1 MKIREWLGFRMVNAK
16 SIVCEFKKDL
26 MGKTG
31 RQTSTLYISQI
42 VALFLGIFIG
52 IINTRVLGPEGYGI
66 LAFFLAI
73 TSFTV
78 LFFRF
83 GFFSAS
89 GLMIA
94 QAKGE
99 RKERELTGA
108 SVIVAFLIGISYSF
122 FILFLSFF
130 VDDIFNTNIGWILRY
145 TSFMLIALPF
155 TFLVP
160 QVGRGTNKIERMSF
174 FNVIPKVIYLLGA
187 LMLLKII
194 QIEPFHFILLSI
206 FSTIIG
212 VLVVMHS
219 FHPLFNNINENLK
232 EIWKKTKEYGFHL
245 YLGQIADQ
253 STCQLDKIFITYF
266 VNTIQLGFYS
276 LAMAMTAPMVG
287 LSQALSMSLFKG
299 FVDMGRI
306 PKKVIYYNFL
316 WLAACVAGL
325 VIFGKFVVALLFTEN
340 FLPSVPLILPL
351 ALAGFFRG
359 MYQPYNMFLGA
370 KGKGRWMR
378 NISVTQSIFNMVGN
392 LIFIYYWGAM
402 GAAIA
407 SAIATLIAYLGYAY
421 YYRKYIHSSF
431 TNR

>member
-1 MKIREWLGFRMVNAK
+1 MVNAK
-16 SIVCEFKKDL
+16 SIVYEFKKDL

-31 RQTSTLYISQI
+31 RQTSTLYLSQI
-42 VALFLGIFIG
+42 AALFLGIFTG

-66 LAFFLAI
+66 LAFFFTI

-89 GLMIA
+89 GLLIA
-94 QAKGE
+94 QAKDE

-130 VDDIFNTNIGWILRY
+130 VDDIFNTNVGWILRCA
-145 TSFMLIALPF
+145 SFLLIALPF
-155 TFLVP
+155 GMLIP
-160 QVGRGTNKIERMSF
+160 QVGRGTNKIERMSLF
-174 FNVIPKVIYLLGA
+174 SVIPTAIYLLGA
-187 LMLLKII
+187 LMLLKLI

-212 VLVVMHS
+212 ILVVMHS
-219 FHPLFNNINENLK
+219 FHPLFRNTKENFK

-253 STCQLDKIFITYF
+253 STYQLDRIFITFF
-266 VNTIQLGFYS
+266 VNTTQLGFYS
-276 LAMAMTAPMVG
+276 LAMTIATPMTG
-287 LSQALSMSLFKG
+287 LSRALSMSLFKG
-299 FVDMGRI
+299 FVDADKI
-306 PKKVIYYNFL
+306 PKKVIYYNFV

-325 VIFGKFVVALLFTEN
+325 VIFGKFIVVLLFTEK
-340 FLPSVPLILPL
+340 FLPAVPLILPL
-351 ALAGFFRG
+351 ALAGFFQG

-370 KGKGRWMR
+370 KGKGKWMR
-378 NISVTQSIFNMVGN
+378 NISFINMTSNTIGN
-392 LIFIYYWGAM
+392 LILIFYFGAI

-407 SAIATLIAYLGYAY
+407 SMTACAIAFFCYRRY
-421 YYRKYIHSSF
+421 YKKFIGEDLYDQKYS
-431 TNR
+431 

>member
-1 MKIREWLGFRMVNAK
+1 MVNAK
-16 SIVCEFKKDL
+16 SIVYEFKKDL

-31 RQTSTLYISQI
+31 RQTSTLFLSQI
-42 VALFLGIFIG
+42 AALFLGVFTG

-66 LAFFLAI
+66 LAFFFTI

-89 GLMIA
+89 GLLIA
-94 QAKGE
+94 QAKDE
-99 RKERELTGA
+99 RKERELAGA

-130 VDDIFNTNIGWILRY
+130 VDDIFNTNVGWILRY
-145 TSFMLIALPF
+145 SSFLLIALPF
-155 TFLVP
+155 GMLVP
-160 QVGRGTNKIERMSF
+160 QVGIGMNKIERLSLF
-174 FNVIPKVIYLLGA
+174 SVIPTAVYLLGA

-206 FSTIIG
+206 FSTIVS

-219 FHPLFNNINENLK
+219 FHPLFNNIRENLK
-232 EIWKKTKEYGFHL
+232 EIWKKNKEYGFHL

-253 STCQLDKIFITYF
+253 STYQLDRIFITYF
-266 VNTIQLGFYS
+266 VNTTQLGFYS
-276 LAMAMTAPMVG
+276 LAMTITAPMVG

-299 FVDMGRI
+299 FVDMKRI

-325 VIFGKFVVALLFTEN
+325 VIFGKFIVVLLFTEN
-340 FLPSVPLILPL
+340 FLPTVPLILPL
-351 ALAGFFRG
+351 ALASFFQG
-359 MYQPYNMFLGA
+359 MYQPYGMFTES
-370 KGKGRWMR
+370 KGKGEWIRTIAITSAIINVIG
-378 NISVTQSIFNMVGN
+378 NIILVPLF
-392 LIFIYYWGAM
+392 GAM

-407 SAIATLIAYLGYAY
+407 TFLGRFTHFSMYSY
-421 YYRKYIHSSF
+421 YYSKFR
-431 TNR
+431 RGE

>member
-1 MKIREWLGFRMVNAK
+1 MANAK
-16 SIVCEFKKDL
+16 NIINEFKKDL
-26 MGKTG
+26 LSKTA
-31 RQTSTLYISQI
+31 RQTSTLYLSQI
-42 VALFLGIFIG
+42 IALFLGVFTG

-89 GLMIA
+89 GLLIA
-94 QAKGE
+94 QAKEE
-99 RKERELTGA
+99 RKERELAGA
-108 SVIVAFLIGISYSF
+108 SIVVAFLVGISYSF
-122 FILFLSFF
+122 FILILSFF
-130 VDDIFNTNIGWILRY
+130 VDDLFHTNIGWILRY

-155 TFLVP
+155 TFLIP
-160 QVGRGTNKIERMSF
+160 QVGRGMNKIERMSL
-174 FNVIPKVIYLLGA
+174 FNVIPKVVYLLGA

-194 QIEPFHFILLSI
+194 QIEPFHFILLNV

-212 VLVVMHS
+212 ILVIMHS
-219 FHPLFNNINENLK
+219 FHPLFNNIRENLK
-232 EIWKKTKEYGFHL
+232 EIWKKNKEYGFHL

-253 STCQLDKIFITYF
+253 STYQLDRIFITYF
-266 VNTIQLGFYS
+266 VDTTQLGFYS
-276 LAMAMTAPMVG
+276 LAMTITAPMVG

-299 FVDMGRI
+299 FVDMERI

-316 WLAACVAGL
+316 WLAACVVGL
-325 VIFGKFVVALLFTEN
+325 TIFGRFIVVLLFTEK
-340 FLPSVPLILPL
+340 FLPVVPLIFPL
-351 ALAGFFRG
+351 ALASFFQG

-370 KGKGRWMR
+370 KGKGKWMR
-378 NISVTQSIFNMVGN
+378 NISMTQSIFNIVGN

-407 SAIATLIAYLGYAY
+407 SAIATFIAYSSHKY
-421 YYRKYIHSSF
+421 YYHK
-431 TNR
+431 